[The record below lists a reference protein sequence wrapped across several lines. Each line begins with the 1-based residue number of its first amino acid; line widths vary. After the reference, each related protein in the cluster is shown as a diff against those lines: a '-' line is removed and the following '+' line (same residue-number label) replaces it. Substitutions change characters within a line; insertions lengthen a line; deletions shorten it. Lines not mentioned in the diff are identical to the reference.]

1 MSASSEDPA
10 GSARANGVT
19 DERVLAAI
27 AATPQA
33 AFAPPGY
40 PWAFYDDRP
49 VTIPDGL
56 MTTEPSLAA
65 VMLAGLRLTGSER
78 VLEVGTGYGYETALL
93 ARLAGEVISIEFWPD
108 IATRARKNLFRRR
121 VTNVR
126 VLTGDGTKGHPEA
139 APYDA
144 VLVSAAY
151 PEVPPPLIAQLRE
164 GGRLVQPIGPG
175 GNEQVTLF
183 ERSADVLQRL
193 RVLTQANFV
202 RLRGQY
208 GFARP
213 SGGPEDE

>member
-1 MSASSEDPA
+1 
-10 GSARANGVT
+10 VT

-33 AFAPPGY
+33 AFARPGY
-40 PWAFYDDRP
+40 SWAFYNGRP

-56 MTTEPSLAA
+56 VTTDPSLAA
-65 VMLAGLRLTGSER
+65 VMIAGLRLTGSER
-78 VLEVGTGYGYETALL
+78 VLEIGTGYGYQTALL
-93 ARLAGEVISIEFWPD
+93 ARLAGQVISVEFYPD
-108 IATRARKNLFRRR
+108 IAARARKNLIRRG

-126 VLTGDGTKGHPEA
+126 VLAGDGTKGYPEA

-183 ERSADVLQRL
+183 ERSAGVLQRL

-213 SGGPEDE
+213 SGGPKDE